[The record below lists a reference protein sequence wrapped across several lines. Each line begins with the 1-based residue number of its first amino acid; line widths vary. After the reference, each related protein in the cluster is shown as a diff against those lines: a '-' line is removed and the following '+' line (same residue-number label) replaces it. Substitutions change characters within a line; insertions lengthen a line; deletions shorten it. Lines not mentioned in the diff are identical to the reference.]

1 MFYTHGDPPLLRK
14 LPILLVLLITIGSQT
29 TANVQD
35 GSSLNR
41 QIGYVC
47 DGQTFVIIKT
57 ETGWGLLNEPDVEVS
72 TTYDGF
78 MLVDHKSGTER
89 SLGKLASGADVM
101 YVYHENDTRRSDC
114 VYDP

>member
-1 MFYTHGDPPLLRK
+1 MAL
-14 LPILLVLLITIGSQT
+14 GSQAT
-29 TANVQD
+29 SGIED
-35 GSSLNR
+35 GAWLKG
-41 QIGYVC
+41 QHIFVC
-47 DGQTFVIIKT
+47 EGETFTIVDT